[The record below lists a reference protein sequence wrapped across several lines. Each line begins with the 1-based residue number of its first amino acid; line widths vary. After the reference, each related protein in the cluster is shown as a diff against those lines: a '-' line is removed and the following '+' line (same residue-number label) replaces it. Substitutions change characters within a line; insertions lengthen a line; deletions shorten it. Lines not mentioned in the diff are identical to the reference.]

1 MNDRTIKL
9 LLATV
14 VVLLMA
20 ILVRPAF
27 EAPVVRA
34 QGPAA
39 PPAGQ
44 AAIAASNNLIY
55 TLQGNQL
62 SVLYVDLG
70 VANPFEIL
78 KLLGDEK
85 AQEEVRK
92 NAKLRLLLRQDIS
105 QMRGD
110 AVKAP

>member
-14 VVLLMA
+14 VVLLAA
-20 ILVRPAF
+20 ILVRLAF
-27 EAPVVRA
+27 EAPAVRA
-34 QGPAA
+34 QGLAA
-39 PPAGQ
+39 PPAGPG
-44 AAIAASNNLIY
+44 AIAASNNIIY

-62 SVLYVDLG
+62 SAFYLDIG
-70 VANPFEIL
+70 NGNPFEML

-92 NAKLRLLLRQDIS
+92 SAKLKLLVRQDIS
-105 QMRGD
+105 QLPGA
-110 AVKAP
+110 AVKVP